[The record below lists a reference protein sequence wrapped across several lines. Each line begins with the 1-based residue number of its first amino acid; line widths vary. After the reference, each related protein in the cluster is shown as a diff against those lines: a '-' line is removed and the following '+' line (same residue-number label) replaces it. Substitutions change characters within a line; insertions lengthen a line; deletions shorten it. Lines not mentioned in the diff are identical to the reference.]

1 MSWTQAEVRT
11 LRVGRHMNVD
21 DEPCKILSM
30 STSKPG
36 KHGEAK
42 ASIDLIGL
50 FDGKKRT
57 VSAPV
62 THKVRVPMIDRR
74 TAQVLS
80 IQGDEAQLM
89 DKESYEIFNIPMDPE
104 FREAIEAA
112 AGTDKDVSY
121 FLAMGRSKITRA

>member
-1 MSWTQAEVRT
+1 MWTQQEVRT
-11 LRVGRHMNVD
+11 LKVGRHLNVD

-42 ASIDLIGL
+42 ASIDVIGL

-74 TAQVLS
+74 SAQVLS
-80 IQGDEAQLM
+80 IQGSEVQLM
-89 DKESYEIFNIPMDPE
+89 DRESYEIFNVPIPDE
-104 FREAIEAA
+104 FSDALAAA
-112 AGTDKDVSY
+112 AGSDTDVQ
-121 FLAMGRSKITRA
+121 FFVAMGRSKITKV